1 MGETIAVVSGKG
13 GVGKSTISC
22 CLGRAFAQRGLKT
35 VLVELDSGLRG
46 VDIMLGLS
54 NTVYDLDDLLQGR
67 CQIEEAIQQVDD
79 SSLYAICAPVK
90 LQRLPDQED
99 FMILCS
105 ALLTEFDLVL
115 LDAAAGCMMADCIA
129 SVASLLLTVVTP
141 DPICVRDAAL
151 LTELFRYDLHA
162 EANMRLIINRVNPD
176 LVKKG
181 LIRDLDEVIDT
192 TGVQLIGV
200 LPEDVSL
207 CEATAKGRDLEEK
220 SLLHKVFAA
229 IAGRIFGEENSLIFH

>member
-1 MGETIAVVSGKG
+1 MGEIIAVVSGKG

-54 NTVYDLDDLLQGR
+54 DTVYDLDDLLQGR
-67 CQIEEAIQQVDD
+67 CQIEEAIQRVGD
-79 SSLYAICAPVK
+79 SSLYAVCAPVK

-162 EANMRLIINRVNPD
+162 EANIRLIINRVNLD

-207 CEATAKGRDLEEK
+207 CEATAKGKALEDK
-220 SLLHKVFAA
+220 HLLHKVFAA
-229 IAGRIFGEENSLIFH
+229 IAGRIFGEEIPLVFH